1 MSYIVRIEEYLRGYQ
16 TTLCVLLNLW
26 CVCVCVCVCVRVCM
40 CVCDLNYVFEYLQP
54 FEDRKKWFYEN
65 LYSGNPPSNQ
75 LILTSNDSEIIVD
88 RGIYLK

>member
-1 MSYIVRIEEYLRGYQ
+1 M
-16 TTLCVLLNLW
+16 
-26 CVCVCVCVCVRVCM
+26 CVCVCVCVRVCM